1 MANGQR
7 LHLKDKATVNALHGH
22 RKQQQQYDDVLGGL
36 GGEGGDEGGEGWGW
50 LEGRWQNKT

>member
-1 MANGQR
+1 MATVNA
-7 LHLKDKATVNALHGH
+7 LHLKDTATVNALHG
-22 RKQQQQYDDVLGGL
+22 RLQQQYDDVLGGL